1 MAQFRVGTLH
11 PSSMQQE
18 SAVNKS
24 LNRIARKV
32 AFTLAAGAVLATSS
46 SAFADPG
53 GWKHGHGRDRHVRER
68 VVYVPA
74 YPAYPAYAAPAY
86 PARVV
91 VERRVVVREPV
102 YVAPPPQVYYAPP
115 PPPAVVV
122 RGDMNTVGGAV
133 IGAVIGGVIGSRM

>member
-1 MAQFRVGTLH
+1 M
-11 PSSMQQE
+11 
-18 SAVNKS
+18 NKS
-24 LNRIARKV
+24 LKTAASKIALG
-32 AFTLAAGAVLATSS
+32 LATGAVLAASAP
-46 SAFADPG
+46 AFADPG
-53 GWKHGHGRDRHVRER
+53 WKHDRGWRNGWERHARER

-74 YPAYPAYAAPAY
+74 YPAYAVPAY
-86 PARVV
+86 PAPVI

-102 YVAPPPQVYYAPP
+102 YVAPPAYVHYAPP

>member
-1 MAQFRVGTLH
+1 MTPSPVGKLQ
-11 PSSMQQE
+11 SSLMQQE
-18 SAVNKS
+18 SAVNNP
-24 LNRIARKV
+24 LNRTATKV
-32 AFTLAAGAVLATSS
+32 ALTLVTGAVLATSS

-53 GWKHGHGRDRHVRER
+53 GWKHGRGWERHGRER
-68 VVYVPA
+68 VVVVPAHRAYPAYAVPA
-74 YPAYPAYAAPAY
+74 YPAQ
-86 PARVV
+86 VV

-102 YVAPPPQVYYAPP
+102 YMAPPPHVYYAPP